1 MLITLPQA
9 EGTAPLYLR
18 LINKIKQQIHSG
30 EIAAGEK
37 MPSLRHLA
45 DDLGVSR
52 TTAEA
57 AYNQLVAEG
66 YLLAEPKR
74 GYFAAGIAARPMAE
88 VDLPSTPTN
97 TTPLRYDF
105 GNNYIDSS
113 LFPAAVWKRCLGHAP
128 QNAPLLAGYG
138 DPQGEP
144 YLRQT
149 LARYSHEARSVI
161 CTPQQIVIGAGI
173 QSLLQILLAVLDEA
187 PHAVAFE
194 EPGFTKA
201 EQLFKMAGWQVGHFD
216 SEQLSPN
223 LPPLLYVSPS
233 NPYKGRSLSPQGR
246 LNLLQWARQNGSYI
260 LEDDYNGEFRYFTH
274 PISSLQGMSGG
285 QNVIY
290 CGSFSRILL
299 PSLRISYLVLP
310 QSLLPAY
317 SRVKNLYNQTS
328 SSIEQFALAEFIAS
342 GNLRRHIKK
351 MRRRYAV
358 KNTLLRS
365 ALAKI
370 FGGKISIM
378 AYESGLHIRLAVH
391 TDSTAQRLAQQA
403 ATAGIHILPV
413 SATTAYADNK
423 PAAPEI
429 LLSFAGIAEDDI
441 EPALQELQKVWG
453 L

>member
-74 GYFAAGIAARPMAE
+74 GYFAAGIAARPIAE

-113 LFPAAVWKRCLGHAP
+113 LFPAAVWKRCLGHAL

-201 EQLFKMAGWQVGHFD
+201 EQLFKTAGWQVSHFD
-216 SEQLSPN
+216 SEQLTPN

-246 LNLLQWARQNGSYI
+246 LNL
-260 LEDDYNGEFRYFTH
+260 F
-274 PISSLQGMSGG
+274 
-285 QNVIY
+285 
-290 CGSFSRILL
+290 
-299 PSLRISYLVLP
+299 
-310 QSLLPAY
+310 
-317 SRVKNLYNQTS
+317 K
-328 SSIEQFALAEFIAS
+328 
-342 GNLRRHIKK
+342 
-351 MRRRYAV
+351 
-358 KNTLLRS
+358 
-365 ALAKI
+365 
-370 FGGKISIM
+370 
-378 AYESGLHIRLAVH
+378 
-391 TDSTAQRLAQQA
+391 
-403 ATAGIHILPV
+403 AG
-413 SATTAYADNK
+413 
-423 PAAPEI
+423 
-429 LLSFAGIAEDDI
+429 
-441 EPALQELQKVWG
+441 
-453 L
+453 

>member
-9 EGTAPLYLR
+9 EGNAPLYLR

-30 EIAAGEK
+30 EISAGEK

-74 GYFAAGIAARPMAE
+74 GYFAAGIAARPIAE
-88 VDLPSTPTN
+88 VDLPSTPAN
-97 TTPLRYDF
+97 TPPLRYDF

-113 LFPAAVWKRCLGHAP
+113 LFPAAVWKRCLGHAL

-173 QSLLQILLAVLDEA
+173 QSLLQILLAMLDKA

-201 EQLFKMAGWQVGHFD
+201 EQLFKTASWQVGHFD
-216 SEQLSPN
+216 SEQLTPN

-246 LNLLQWARQNGSYI
+246 LNLLQWARQSGSYI

-310 QSLLPAY
+310 QS
-317 SRVKNLYNQTS
+317 
-328 SSIEQFALAEFIAS
+328 IEQFALAEFIAS

-365 ALAKI
+365 ALSKI

-391 TDSTAQRLAQQA
+391 TNSTAQRLAQQA
-403 ATAGIHILPV
+403 ASAGIHILPV
-413 SATTAYADNK
+413 SPTAAYADNK
-423 PAAPEI
+423 PASPEI